1 MQQKYPNGK
10 RSIVD
15 ESAGRSLPVLC
26 QTVHVKNKLYL
37 NISHAYAS
45 DVSGQSKSRAWKDVP
60 RPGFKVGNA

>member
-15 ESAGRSLPVLC
+15 ESAGRSLP
-26 QTVHVKNKLYL
+26 TVHVKNKLYL